1 MDVAQGLST
10 LVGIGLASGLNVYAV
25 VLTVGVAQRLGWLH
39 GLPEGLA
46 LMAHPAVLTV
56 AGVLYA
62 AEFVADKV
70 PGFTPFWDGV
80 HTIIRPMGAALIAL
94 GAFGNMDPLTR
105 TIAMLVAG
113 SLALGSHATKM
124 GTRLAA
130 HSVPD
135 PVTHSAISVAEDF
148 SVVGIMLLAINYPWV
163 ALPIL
168 GVMVVGIAIAV
179 PFLWRV
185 IAFLLRTMRGRLLS
199 FDRPNGDEI
208 PDWAR
213 NGEGT
218 VLLGFIRSGKGLGRL
233 KRAYW
238 RPGPADASLRV
249 RGWLGSKAVALR
261 PDGRRVEG
269 LVLDYVEL
277 TTAEG
282 AAVSLYLTKDWT
294 ALYREAM

>member
-185 IAFLLRTMRGRLLS
+185 VVFLPRTIRGGL
-199 FDRPNGDEI
+199 FNFYRPNG
-208 PDWAR
+208 
-213 NGEGT
+213 
-218 VLLGFIRSGKGLGRL
+218 V
-233 KRAYW
+233 
-238 RPGPADASLRV
+238 
-249 RGWLGSKAVALR
+249 
-261 PDGRRVEG
+261 
-269 LVLDYVEL
+269 
-277 TTAEG
+277 
-282 AAVSLYLTKDWT
+282 
-294 ALYREAM
+294 